1 MRFSSLRVLDQP
13 ARLCL
18 AFAVLGSALR
28 ADEPPPL
35 TPQATRFFEMKI
47 RPVLVT
53 HCYSCHSAR
62 AAAVKKLRGGLRLDN
77 REGVRKGGDSGAVI
91 VPGKPR
97 QSLLLKAMEYQTLE
111 MPPKGKLPPEV
122 IADFRNW
129 ITRGA
134 PDPRRGD
141 AAGHS
146 RINIEQGRKHW
157 AYQPLKR
164 PTVPRLRSPNN
175 SSSPIDAFLV
185 ARPETA
191 RLKQVEEADRGVL
204 LRRIHFD
211 LVGLPP
217 TPSQIEDFVNDDS
230 PQAYTRLVDLL
241 LASPHFGERWGRHWL
256 DVVRFAESITL
267 RGFLFPE
274 AWRYRDYVVDSF
286 NADHPFENFV
296 QEQVAG
302 DLLPAKT
309 LAQQQR
315 NLVAT
320 TFLALGNNNLED
332 QDKDK
337 LRMDVVDE
345 QLETISRGFLAQ
357 TIGCARCHDHKFDP
371 IPTRDYYA
379 LAGIL
384 RNTRT
389 LNHAN
394 VSKWIELP
402 LPTEPDQ
409 AARISQHKQQVASLE
424 DRIKTLKTTT
434 TPPNRLAP
442 LPLSQVAGVV
452 VDDLKAV
459 TTGRWMKSQYTKSYI
474 GSGYSHD
481 MGEQKGSKTARFR
494 PKLPRDGYYEVRFA
508 YTPGSNRSP
517 AVPVTVTGTDG
528 SKTITINQ
536 KLTPP
541 LGGRFISLGRH
552 RFLRNGL
559 NEVVVTNTGTVG
571 VVIIDAVQFLPET
584 LAGKKPKPK
593 PAPSTPR
600 RKNTAAGRKQLA
612 LLQQQL
618 KALKQQAPD
627 QPMYMSVQEEES
639 IKDTRIHVRGNVHN
653 LGVAAPRGFLQVISL
668 DYRPLFNDKQSGR
681 RQLGRWIAH
690 RDNPL
695 TARVLANRLWHW
707 LFGSGLVRTTDN
719 FGTTGE
725 LPSHPRLLD
734 YLASRLI
741 EQNGSVKSVLR
752 ELVLSRTYQLASRSD
767 TRALALDPDNR
778 LLWRMNRK
786 RLDAESLLDA
796 ILFASGRLQS
806 NLGGPLIRPDTANDY
821 NYRHDSNRRAL
832 YWPVLRNSLPEL
844 FKVFDFANPSMVTG
858 RRESSATTPQALF
871 LMNNPW
877 VIEQAD
883 HAALRILELEPLDDR
898 RRIRLAVLATL
909 GRPPTDNE
917 LESMLVFVRPENDDE
932 DTRQRKWSQLIQIL
946 FASIDF
952 RYLR

>member
-1 MRFSSLRVLDQP
+1 MLAQP
-13 ARLCL
+13 CRLCL
-18 AFAVLGSALR
+18 TFAVLAGAAPA
-28 ADEPPPL
+28 ADPPPL
-35 TPQATRFFEMKI
+35 SPQTSRFFEKKI

-53 HCYSCHSAR
+53 HCYPCHSAR

-91 VPGKPR
+91 VPGKPDK
-97 QSLLLKAMEYQTLE
+97 SLLLEAMKYETLE
-111 MPPKGKLPPEV
+111 MPPKGKLPLSV

-129 ITRGA
+129 ITQGA

-141 AAGHS
+141 AAGQS
-146 RINIEQGRKHW
+146 RINIERGRKHW

-164 PTVPRLRSPNN
+164 PTVPRHSPRE
-175 SSSPIDAFLV
+175 SSSAIDAFLL
-185 ARPETA
+185 ARLETA

-204 LRRIHFD
+204 VRRVYFD

-217 TPSQIEDFVNDDS
+217 TPAQIETFVNDDS
-230 PQAYTRLVDLL
+230 PQAYTRLVDRL

-274 AWRYRDYVVDSF
+274 AWRYRDYVIESF
-286 NADHPFENFV
+286 NADHPFDRFV

-302 DLLPAKT
+302 DLLPAET
-309 LAQQQR
+309 LVQRQR
-315 NLVAT
+315 NVVAT

-384 RNTRT
+384 RNTKT

-402 LPTEPDQ
+402 LPTIPAQ
-409 AARISQHKQQVASLE
+409 AARITQHKQTVANLE
-424 DRIKTLKTTT
+424 TRIKKLKAVAGT
-434 TPPNRLAP
+434 PNRLAP

-452 VDDLKAV
+452 VDDLQAV
-459 TTGRWMKSQYTKSYI
+459 TTGRWMKSQHTKSYV

-481 MGEQKGSKTARFR
+481 MGEQKGDKTARFR
-494 PKLPRDGYYEVRFA
+494 PRLPRDGFYEVRFA
-508 YTPGSNRSP
+508 YTPGTNRSP

-536 KLTPP
+536 KRTPP

-559 NEVVVTNTGTVG
+559 NEVVVTNAGTVG
-571 VVIIDAVQFLPET
+571 VVIIDAVQFLPED
-584 LAGKKPKPK
+584 LVGKKPDP
-593 PAPSTPR
+593 PAKTPPL
-600 RKNTAAGRKQLA
+600 KTTAARQKQLA
-612 LLQQQL
+612 QLQRQL
-618 KALKQQAPD
+618 KVLKQQAPD
-627 QPMYMSVQEEES
+627 QPMYMSIEEEKS
-639 IKDTRIHVRGNVHN
+639 IQDTRVHVRGSVRN
-653 LGVAAPRGFLQVISL
+653 LGVSAPRGFLQVISL
-668 DYRPLFNDKQSGR
+668 DYRPHFTDKQSGR
-681 RQLGRWIAH
+681 RELGRWLAH

-725 LPSHPRLLD
+725 RPSHPQLLD

-741 EQNGSVKSVLR
+741 EQNWSVKSVLR
-752 ELVLSRTYQLASRSD
+752 ELVLSRTYRLVSRPETLGLAR
-767 TRALALDPDNR
+767 DPDNR
-778 LLWRMNRK
+778 LLWKMNRK

-796 ILFASGRLQS
+796 ILFVSGRLQKD
-806 NLGGPLIRPDTANDY
+806 LGGSLIRSDTSNDY

-877 VIEQAD
+877 VIDQAD
-883 HAALRILELEPLDDR
+883 HAAGRMLALEQLDDP
-898 RRIRLAVLATL
+898 RRIQLAVLATL
-909 GRPPTDNE
+909 GRPPTGRE
-917 LESMLVFVRPENDDE
+917 LESMLVFVRSENDDK
-932 DTRQRKWSQLIQIL
+932 DSRQRKWSQLIQIL
-946 FASIDF
+946 FASFDF